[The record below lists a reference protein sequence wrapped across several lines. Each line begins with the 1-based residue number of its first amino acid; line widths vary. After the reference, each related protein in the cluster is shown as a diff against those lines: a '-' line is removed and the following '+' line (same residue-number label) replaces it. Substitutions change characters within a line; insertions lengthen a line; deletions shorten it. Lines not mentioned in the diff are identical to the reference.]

1 MSEAGEYLLGTQ
13 DPELER
19 LRIQHE
25 IWRAPMLDLLD
36 AAGFRAGQRLLDLGC
51 GPGWSSVELARRAGP
66 GGFVQ
71 ARDAS
76 PRMIA
81 AAVARA
87 QADGLTWIHAELAD
101 AAAPLPPASFD
112 GVYARWI
119 FCWLPDPLPALRAVA
134 RGLRPG
140 GRLAVA
146 DYLRY
151 APDIALRPSGRAFQ
165 RGIEAVEA
173 SWRAAG
179 GDPRI
184 GEKLPQLLEQAGLR
198 VTHRRVL
205 RRSGGPSD
213 LLWGWPTS
221 FFPLFMPRLVAD
233 GWLTAKEAEDFLEEW
248 RQARPHPDCSFD
260 APPMLD
266 LVAQTEVVS

>member
-25 IWRAPMLDLLD
+25 IWRAPMFELLD
-36 AAGFRAGQRLLDLGC
+36 AAGFGAGQRLLDLGC

-66 GGFVQ
+66 AGFVL
-71 ARDAS
+71 ARDSS

-81 AAVARA
+81 AAAARA
-87 QADGLTWIHAELAD
+87 AAAGVDWIQTECAD

-112 GVYARWI
+112 GAYARWI
-119 FCWLPDPLPALRAVA
+119 FCWLPDPRPALRAVA
-134 RGLRPG
+134 RALRPG

-184 GEKLPQLLEQAGLR
+184 GENLPQMLEESGFR
-198 VTHRRVL
+198 IVHRREL
-205 RRSGGPSD
+205 RRRGGPAD
-213 LLWGWPTS
+213 PLWGWPTS

-233 GWLTAKEAEDFLEEW
+233 GWLTAGEAEDFLEEW
-248 RQARPHPDCSFD
+248 RQARKPEGCVFH

-266 LVAQTEVVS
+266 LVAQTERVS

>member
-1 MSEAGEYLLGTQ
+1 MSASGDYLLGTQ

-25 IWRAPMLDLLD
+25 IWRAPMLELLD

-51 GPGWSSVELARRAGP
+51 GPGWSSLELARRAGP
-66 GGFVQ
+66 GGSVL
-71 ARDAS
+71 ARDSS

-81 AAVARA
+81 AAAARA
-87 QADGLTWIHAELAD
+87 QAEGAGWIQTECAD
-101 AAAPLPPASFD
+101 AAAPLPPASLD
-112 GVYARWI
+112 GAYARWI

-184 GEKLPQLLEQAGLR
+184 GERLPRLLESAGFR
-198 VTHRRVL
+198 VVHRREL
-205 RRSGGPSD
+205 CRSGGPRD
-213 LLWGWPTS
+213 ALWGWPTS

-233 GWLTAKEAEDFLEEW
+233 GWLAAKEAEEFLEEW
-248 RQARPHPDCSFD
+248 RQALQHQDCAFH

-266 LVAQTEVVS
+266 LVAEAAGVS

>member
-1 MSEAGEYLLGTQ
+1 MSESGDYLLGAQ

-19 LRIQHE
+19 LRVQHE
-25 IWRAPMLDLLD
+25 IWRAPMLELLD

-51 GPGWSSVELARRAGP
+51 GPGWSSLELARRVGPAGA
-66 GGFVQ
+66 VL
-71 ARDAS
+71 ARDIS

-81 AAVARA
+81 AA
-87 QADGLTWIHAELAD
+87 ADLLQSEGVHWAETDCAD
-101 AAAPLPPASFD
+101 AAAPLPPASCD
-112 GVYARWI
+112 GAYARWI

-134 RGLRPG
+134 RALRPG

-151 APDIALRPSGRAFQ
+151 APDIRLEPSGAAFQ
-165 RGIEAVEA
+165 RGIAAVEA

-184 GEKLPQLLEQAGLR
+184 GERLPGLLKQAGFR
-198 VTHRRVL
+198 IVQRREV
-205 RRSGGPSD
+205 RRSGGPED
-213 LLWGWPTS
+213 PLWGWPTS

-233 GWLTAKEAEDFLEEW
+233 GWLTAAEAAEFLAEW
-248 RQARPHPDCSFD
+248 REARRHGNCAFH

-266 LVAQTEVVS
+266 LVAEAEGVS